1 MDFWLLIFFMNNFN
15 LTIISL
21 KEILFD
27 GLAVSVSVP
36 AIEGELAVLKNHIP
50 LITLLKNGQIKVKS
64 NGVETLFNIQK
75 GLLEV
80 NPIRTT
86 ILVS

>member
-1 MDFWLLIFFMNNFN
+1 MFN

-27 GLAVSVSVP
+27 DFAVSVSVP
-36 AIEGELAVLKNHIP
+36 GIEGELAILKNHIP
-50 LITLLKNGQIKVKS
+50 LITLLKPGQIKVKID
-64 NGVETLFNIQK
+64 NKEHLFNIQK

-80 NPIRTT
+80 NSMRTT

>member
-1 MDFWLLIFFMNNFN
+1 MNNFN
-15 LTIISL
+15 LIIIGL

-27 GLAVSVSVP
+27 GSAVSVSVP
-36 AIEGELAVLKNHIP
+36 GAEGELTVLKNHIP
-50 LITLLKNGQIKVKS
+50 LITLLKTGQIKVKVD
-64 NGVETLFNIQK
+64 NKEHLFNVQR

-80 NPIRTT
+80 NSARTT

>member
-1 MDFWLLIFFMNNFN
+1 MNEFN

-27 GLAVSVSVP
+27 GSAVSVSAP
-36 AIEGELAVLKNHIP
+36 GKEGELTVLKNHIP
-50 LITLLKNGQIKVKS
+50 LITLLKTGQIKVK
-64 NGVETLFNIQK
+64 NGNTEQTFNIQK

-80 NPIRTT
+80 NSARTT

>member
-1 MDFWLLIFFMNNFN
+1 MFN

-21 KEILFD
+21 KEILYD
-27 GLAVSVSVP
+27 GFAVSVSVP
-36 AIEGELAVLKNHIP
+36 GAEGELTVLKNHIP
-50 LITLLKNGQIKVKS
+50 LITLLKFGQIKVKVDS
-64 NGVETLFNIQK
+64 KEHLFNVQK

-80 NPIRTT
+80 NQNRTT

>member
-1 MDFWLLIFFMNNFN
+1 MNNFN
-15 LTIISL
+15 LTIIGL

-27 GLAVSVSVP
+27 GSAVSVSVP
-36 AIEGELAVLKNHIP
+36 GAEGELTVLKNHIP
-50 LITLLKNGQIKVKS
+50 LITLLKIGHIKVKTDS
-64 NGVETLFNIQK
+64 KEYVFNIQK

-80 NPIRTT
+80 NSVRIT

>member
-1 MDFWLLIFFMNNFN
+1 MNGFN

-21 KEILFD
+21 KEILYD
-27 GLAVSVSVP
+27 GSAVSVSVP
-36 AIEGELAVLKNHIP
+36 GAEGELTVLKNHIP
-50 LITLLKNGQIKVKS
+50 LISTLKAGQIKIKN
-64 NGVETLFNIQK
+64 NGAETLFNIQR

-80 NPIRTT
+80 HPARAT